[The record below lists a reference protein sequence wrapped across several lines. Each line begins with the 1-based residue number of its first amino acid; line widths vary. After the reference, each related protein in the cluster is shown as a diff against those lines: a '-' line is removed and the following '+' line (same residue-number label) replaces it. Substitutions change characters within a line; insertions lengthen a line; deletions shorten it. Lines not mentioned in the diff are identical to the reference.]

1 MARKPKDIYERIND
15 KKKQINTLNE
25 KLNIAESELNA
36 LEKERESYEMKLI
49 FETAKENNYTVQ
61 QVISML
67 SKSHNCK

>member
-25 KLNIAESELNA
+25 KFNIAESELNA